1 MLNKTNNMKNS
12 TLLLLIVGC
21 VIASCT
27 KEISSPPN
35 KLSNTPELALNKTS
49 IDAVS
54 APYTVRTIAGVF
66 EPSRSEPYLV
76 NGPGPKAKFWKPH
89 GITVSGDGSIYV
101 ADFLNSAIRKIT
113 VQNNVYTEPLSYN
126 HDTGGGLL
134 PEAVGISPG
143 GTLYIVSTGYG
154 IRIYNKEKGIDIY
167 DRISNSDSNLDLE
180 KDSKG
185 VMWFV
190 SDVSLGKITG
200 TTIQRNV
207 VNFSS
212 FLAPN
217 ESLRGIGTAPNGV
230 KYVSSATQLFKVT
243 NEGKITK
250 LFPNVKFTF
259 ISGIAVTKDGNT
271 IYLAEGNAVK
281 KIVGNTIT
289 TIAGPL
295 SAADGRDGVG
305 ATADVVAANIALSN
319 SETALF
325 VSDTRNTIRKIT
337 L

>member
-1 MLNKTNNMKNS
+1 MKNATS
-12 TLLLLIVGC
+12 LLLIAGC
-21 VIASCT
+21 VVASCT
-27 KEISSPPN
+27 KEVSSPPS
-35 KLSNTPELALNKTS
+35 KQSNADELAISKPA
-49 IDAVS
+49 IDAVA
-54 APYTVRTIAGVF
+54 APYTIRTIAGVF

-89 GITVSGDGSIYV
+89 GITVDGDGSIYV

-113 VQNNVYTEPLSYN
+113 VQNNVYTEALSYN
-126 HDTGGGLL
+126 QDTGGGLL

-154 IRIYNKEKGIDIY
+154 IRIYNKEKGIDVY
-167 DRISNSDSNLDLE
+167 DRITNSDSNLDLE

-190 SDVSLGKITG
+190 GYNSIGRITG

-212 FLAPN
+212 LLAPN
-217 ESLRGIGTAPNGV
+217 ESLRGIGTGPNGV
-230 KYVSSATQLFKVT
+230 KYVSTATQLFKVT
-243 NEGKITK
+243 NEGKIIK
-250 LFPNVKFTF
+250 LFPNEKFTF

-271 IYLAEGNAVK
+271 IYIAESNAVK

-289 TIAGPL
+289 TITGPL
-295 SAADGRDGVG
+295 PMADGRDGVG
-305 ATADVVAANIALSN
+305 AAADVVAANVALSN

-337 L
+337 LF

>member
-1 MLNKTNNMKNS
+1 MKNS

-21 VIASCT
+21 VTASCK

-35 KLSNTPELALNKTS
+35 KLSNADELAVNKTS
-49 IDAVS
+49 VEAVY
-54 APYTVRTIAGVF
+54 APFTVRTIAGVF

-76 NGPGPKAKFWKPH
+76 NGPGSKAKFWKPH

-126 HDTGGGLL
+126 QDTGGGLL

-154 IRIYNKEKGIDIY
+154 IRIYNKEKGIDVY

-180 KDSKG
+180 KDSNG

-190 SDVSLGKITG
+190 SNVSLGKITG

-217 ESLRGIGTAPNGV
+217 ESLRGIGTGPNGV
-230 KYVSSATQLFKVT
+230 KYVSTATQLFKVT
-243 NEGKITK
+243 NDGKITK

-271 IYLAEGNAVK
+271 IYLADGNAVK

-289 TIAGPL
+289 TITGPL
-295 SAADGRDGVG
+295 PAADGRDGVG
-305 ATADVVAANIALSN
+305 TSADVVAANIALSN

>member
-1 MLNKTNNMKNS
+1 MKKS
-12 TLLLLIVGC
+12 TSLLLIVGF
-21 VIASCT
+21 VAVSCT
-27 KEISSPPN
+27 KEVSQPPN
-35 KLSNTPELALNKTS
+35 KLSNADELAVSKTA
-49 IDAVS
+49 IEAGA
-54 APYTVRTIAGVF
+54 APFTVRTIAGVF

-89 GITVSGDGSIYV
+89 GITVDGDGSIYV

-113 VQNNVYTEPLSYN
+113 VQNNVYTVPLSYN
-126 HDTGGGLL
+126 ADTGGGLL
-134 PEAVGISPG
+134 PEAVGISAG

-154 IRIYNKEKGIDIY
+154 IRIYNKEKGIDVY
-167 DRISNSDSNLDLE
+167 DRIANSDSNLDLE

-200 TTIQRNV
+200 STIQRNV

-217 ESLRGIGTAPNGV
+217 ESLRGIANGPNGV
-230 KYVSSATQLFKVT
+230 KYVSSATQLFKVSSD
-243 NEGKITK
+243 GKITK
-250 LFPNVKFTF
+250 IFQNEKFTF

-271 IYLAEGNAVK
+271 IYLAEANKVK
-281 KIVGNTIT
+281 KIVGNVIT
-289 TIAGPL
+289 TITGPL
-295 SAADGRDGVG
+295 PAADGRDGIG
-305 ATADVVAANIALSN
+305 AAADVVAANVALSN

-325 VSDTRNTIRKIT
+325 VSDTRNIIRKIT
-337 L
+337 LF

>member
-1 MLNKTNNMKNS
+1 MKNS
-12 TLLLLIVGC
+12 TSLLLIVGC
-21 VIASCT
+21 VAVSCT
-27 KEISSPPN
+27 KEASVPLN
-35 KLSNTPELALNKTS
+35 KINNTDELAVSKTA
-49 IDAVS
+49 IEAV
-54 APYTVRTIAGVF
+54 ATPYTVRTIAGVY
-66 EPSRSEPYLV
+66 EPSKSEPYLV
-76 NGPGPKAKFWKPH
+76 NGPGAKAKFWKPH
-89 GITVSGDGSIYV
+89 GLTVNGDGSIYV

-126 HDTGGGLL
+126 QHTGGGLL

-154 IRIYNKEKGIDIY
+154 IRIYNKEKGIDVY

-190 SDVSLGKITG
+190 STSSLGKIIG

-212 FLAPN
+212 FLSPN
-217 ESLRGIGTAPNGV
+217 ESLRGIGTGPNGV
-230 KYVSSATQLFKVT
+230 KYVSTATQLFKVT
-243 NEGKITK
+243 NEGKITR
-250 LFPNVKFTF
+250 LFQNEKFTF

-271 IYLAEGNAVK
+271 IYLAEGNKVK

-289 TIAGPL
+289 TITGPL
-295 SAADGRDGVG
+295 PAADGRDGVG
-305 ATADVVAANIALSN
+305 IAADVVAANVALSN

-337 L
+337 LQ